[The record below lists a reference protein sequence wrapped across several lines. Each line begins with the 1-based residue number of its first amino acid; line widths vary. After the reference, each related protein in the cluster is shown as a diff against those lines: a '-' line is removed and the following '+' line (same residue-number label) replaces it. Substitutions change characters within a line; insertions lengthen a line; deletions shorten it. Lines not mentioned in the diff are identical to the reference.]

1 MSSVS
6 SKGSAGTGLERGA
19 LGELQVLF
27 QAITSAGP
35 AVGVAASLVFAATY
49 AGGATP
55 LTAVLTTI
63 AVLFVAISMGQL
75 GKHLPSAGGLYTYT
89 TGGFGKR
96 VGFMVSWALSFA
108 YLVDLPLIF
117 LLLAY
122 IAQANLTSRLD
133 APTWVWVPI
142 TIVAV
147 VLICAL
153 VFRGIKL
160 STGVGVV
167 LGILEIAIFLALA
180 VTLIAK
186 AGSHNTLSVFTTS
199 AAPKGEFGPV
209 FAGMIFGILAFVG
222 FDAAAPVAEE
232 AREPRKTVPR
242 ALVWSVLITGAFF
255 TFCFYAGDVFWGPG
269 RIISGHNPFVALNG
283 GDPFDGVASM
293 VWGAGWVLVLLAVL
307 NSTFA
312 SVLGIT
318 NGAVRISYALGRIGV
333 FPRQAAY
340 LHPRFR
346 TPWVMILAVAVIS
359 LGVGLILGWTLGGP
373 AAGFAFLGALV
384 TLLFVPIYGLS
395 SLSCM
400 FYYLRYRRS
409 EFNIFLHGFCPVL
422 GALFL
427 VPVLIAAF
435 GIDFFGLGIPAL
447 AGAARWAPWIALG
460 WLLLGVVGY
469 FYLRSRRPSALE
481 QLDRI
486 FIDEPQPAVTA
497 GTPPAAAAP
506 TSPPWGTPGRQASAD
521 D

>member
-1 MSSVS
+1 
-6 SKGSAGTGLERGA
+6 
-19 LGELQVLF
+19 
-27 QAITSAGP
+27 
-35 AVGVAASLVFAATY
+35 VAASLVFAATY

-55 LTAVLTTI
+55 LTAVLTTV
-63 AVLFVAISMGQL
+63 AVLFVAVSMGQL

-96 VGFMVSWALSFA
+96 VGFIVSWALSFA

-122 IAQANLTSRLD
+122 IAQANLTSRLS

-147 VLICAL
+147 LLISLL

-167 LGILEIAIFLALA
+167 LGTIEMVIFLALA

-186 AGSHNTLSVFTTS
+186 AGSHNTLTVFTTHD
-199 AAPKGEFGPV
+199 APKSGIGPV

-232 AREPRKTVPR
+232 AREPRRTVPR

-255 TFCFYAGDVFWGPG
+255 TFCFYAGVVYWGPG
-269 RIISGHNPFVALNG
+269 RIVGGHNPFVLLNG
-283 GDPFDGVASM
+283 GDPFDGVASI
-293 VWGAGWVLVLLAVL
+293 VWGGAWILVLLAVL

-333 FPRQAAY
+333 FPRQAGY

-346 TPWVMILAVAVIS
+346 TPWVMIVAAAVIS

-373 AAGFAFLGALV
+373 SAGFAFLGALV

-409 EFNIFLHGFCPVL
+409 EFNIILHGVCPVL

-427 VPVLIAAF
+427 VPVLIASF
-435 GIDFFGLGIPAL
+435 GVNFLGLGIPPL
-447 AGAARWAPWIALG
+447 SGASRWTPWIALG
-460 WLLLGVVGY
+460 WLVLGVAGY
-469 FYLRSRRPSALE
+469 FFLKRRHPDALE

-486 FIDEPQPAVTA
+486 FIDEP
-497 GTPPAAAAP
+497 AAAVPAGHAAGGGEVP
-506 TSPPWGTPGRQASAD
+506 L
-521 D
+521 